1 MYSWEVLYL
10 AYSQSH
16 LGGINLSLIVLFVK
30 SLAASNNSTTYSIP
44 KANFFWSNT
53 QMISLDIIPWNI
65 AHQIQCL
72 VFLSHIIIFVN
83 EKFLINF
90 VLLGGKVV
98 VPENAE
104 ENKAVAHLASKFNQS
119 CCADEQGGKTI
130 WIGIKPDTS
139 GQWKVS
145 WLQWKLTSNYFVLDL
160 MEIQGVQVHFS
171 N

>member
-1 MYSWEVLYL
+1 M
-10 AYSQSH
+10 
-16 LGGINLSLIVLFVK
+16 VK
-30 SLAASNNSTTYSIP
+30 KKNAH
-44 KANFFWSNT
+44 
-53 QMISLDIIPWNI
+53 DIIWYHSLKYCVTNP
-65 AHQIQCL
+65 
-72 VFLSHIIIFVN
+72 VSHVIMFVN

-130 WIGIKPDTS
+130 WIGIKPDNS

-145 WLQWKLTSNYFVLDL
+145 WKQWKLT
-160 MEIQGVQVHFS
+160 
-171 N
+171 